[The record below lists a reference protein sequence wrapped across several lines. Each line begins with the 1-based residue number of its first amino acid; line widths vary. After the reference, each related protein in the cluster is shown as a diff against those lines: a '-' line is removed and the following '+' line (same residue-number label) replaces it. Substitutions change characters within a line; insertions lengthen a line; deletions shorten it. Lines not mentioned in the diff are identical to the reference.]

1 VFSIVRPS
9 STVPSPVLPSSS
21 HRPTDFPIP
30 SSIPADLRGAFE
42 APHHIVTI
50 DKANRGNV
58 VGNGFSAKLSP
69 TTSTV
74 FAFDV
79 HQEHKGKLCNLVFY
93 MPPTSPFDDLV
104 PVKLRTFG
112 GISLSRLDNGVATSE
127 SNASN
132 VAAVTLLGT
141 VPLVQP
147 ANQYSIS
154 STPCEAG
161 TRVWYQIDSVGGL
174 SMDFFQTTLPPSG
187 LFMIPG

>member
-1 VFSIVRPS
+1 M
-9 STVPSPVLPSSS
+9 
-21 HRPTDFPIP
+21 P
-30 SSIPADLRGAFE
+30 SSIPVNLRGAFE

-50 DKANRGNV
+50 EKANPENV

-69 TTSTV
+69 TMSAV

-79 HQEHKGKLCNLVFY
+79 HQEHEGKLCNLVFY

-112 GISLSRLDNGVATSE
+112 GISLSRLGNGVATSE
-127 SNASN
+127 NTASNAGG
-132 VAAVTLLGT
+132 VTLLGT

-161 TRVWYQIDSVGGL
+161 TRVWYQVDSVGGL
-174 SMDFFQTTLPPSG
+174 AMDFFQTTLPPSG